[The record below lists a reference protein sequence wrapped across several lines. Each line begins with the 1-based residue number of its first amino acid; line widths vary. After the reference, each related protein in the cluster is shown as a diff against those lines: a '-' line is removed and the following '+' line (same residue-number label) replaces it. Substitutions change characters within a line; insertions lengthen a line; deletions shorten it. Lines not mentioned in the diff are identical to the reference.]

1 MKLLIVLPI
10 STLTDEKNKTLEKR
24 EKRVKQICEGL
35 SKLFSFKCFS
45 NFLLDK
51 TNELSFVLSDNTV
64 NNISDKILNI
74 IPFKKYNIMLYASN
88 LNNKYGCKNKG
99 AGLIEHWRYMK
110 EAIKSFDWIIHF
122 EPRMLLKSEKF
133 FNEFFL
139 NNNENNFKSIFK
151 YGSKLKNHFNTGLFS
166 CKSYDL
172 IKFINKYSPKYLVDN
187 KISIE
192 YIIYDHFKNNNNI
205 YIIDTLDVIWYDTHK
220 NRCVDW

>member
-74 IPFKKYNIMLYASN
+74 IPFKKYNIMLYASK

-133 FNEFFL
+133 FTNSVSPAPTKEACFRSGISSKIFL
-139 NNNENNFKSIFK
+139 KPSSSNLDPDE
-151 YGSKLKNHFNTGLFS
+151 
-166 CKSYDL
+166 
-172 IKFINKYSPKYLVDN
+172 
-187 KISIE
+187 
-192 YIIYDHFKNNNNI
+192 
-205 YIIDTLDVIWYDTHK
+205 TL
-220 NRCVDW
+220 